1 MVQDVLLG
9 GRIHPLSAMTKQKA
23 LDAFRNLY
31 EEIDQDNWLFV
42 GTLNPEMVMIAINAI
57 EESMNEEQQN

>member
-1 MVQDVLLG
+1 
-9 GRIHPLSAMTKQKA
+9 MTKQKA

-31 EEIDQDNWLFV
+31 KEIDQDNWLFV